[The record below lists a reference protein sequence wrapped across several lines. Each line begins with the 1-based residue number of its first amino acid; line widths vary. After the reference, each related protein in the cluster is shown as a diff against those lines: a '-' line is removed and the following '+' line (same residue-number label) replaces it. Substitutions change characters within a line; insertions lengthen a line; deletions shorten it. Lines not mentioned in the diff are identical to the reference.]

1 MIMIAK
7 ETLLLGVR
15 KRVRRIK
22 EELQLFS
29 NNNEPFYS
37 KFFAWKKNA
46 PNEIFGC
53 AQQAATH
60 SLVFLLF

>member
-1 MIMIAK
+1 MIAK

-29 NNNEPFYS
+29 NNNEPFYF
-37 KFFAWKKNA
+37 KFLLEKNA